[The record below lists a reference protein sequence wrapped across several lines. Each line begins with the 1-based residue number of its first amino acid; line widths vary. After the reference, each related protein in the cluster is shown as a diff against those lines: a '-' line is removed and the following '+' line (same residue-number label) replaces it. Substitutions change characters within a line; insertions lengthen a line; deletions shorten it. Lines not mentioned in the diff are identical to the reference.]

1 MNADP
6 QGVRQDGATRAWR
19 VTLRRRLLVTAAI
32 FGLWSTAIAARLVHL
47 QVVSHDDLVAR
58 AERQQ
63 LRTVTAPAKRG
74 EILDR
79 NGRVLAYSVDADT
92 IYAVPSEI
100 VDADKVAAA
109 ICGALEECSSRE
121 RQAMADRMRRR
132 GAFAYVRRRVAPDE
146 ARRVAGL
153 NLEGIGF
160 HKENRR
166 FYPRKELAAHLLGY
180 VGIDNQGL
188 NGIELVYD
196 RQIRGRAGTILVQ
209 TDARSRPFSRV
220 ERPPTTGASLE
231 LTVDEYLQHVVEREL
246 RAGVRE
252 HRAAGGSA
260 IVMDPHAGEILALAN
275 EPTFNPNAYAKT
287 PAASH
292 RNRATQDIYEPGSTF
307 KIVTASAAVEEKILG
322 MDDPVDVSSG
332 MIRFGARQI
341 DDLHRYGVLSF
352 TDVIVKSSNVGAI
365 KVGLKL
371 GPDRLGRFVWR
382 FGFGQ
387 VLSREFNGA
396 ASGIVWDPRRLDD
409 SALASVS
416 MGYQIGVTALQM
428 AVATSAVAN
437 GGAVLEPRVV
447 RALITDRGRVETSR
461 RVVRTA
467 VAPETAATLT
477 SIMEA
482 VVERGTAMSAKID
495 GFTIAG
501 KTGTAAKLV
510 NGRYSHTDYNA
521 SVVGFVPS
529 RRPAFTIVVVI
540 DSPHGS
546 HGYYGGQV
554 AAPIFKRIA
563 EAALRH
569 AAIGPNLYPP
579 SPVVIARRDA
589 QGDIPVPTAVR
600 APAVLMTASNAA
612 ADHGLMPDL
621 RGMSAREALRTLARV
636 GLSAR
641 VSGSGVV
648 AEQTPGP
655 GEPLDRGASC
665 ALVLSRLPVVPA
677 LSPRSGAL
685 GPAEPA
691 GAPASKQ

>member
-1 MNADP
+1 MNAESH
-6 QGVRQDGATRAWR
+6 ATQPDAASRAWR

-32 FGLWSTAIAARLVHL
+32 FGLWSTAIAGRLVHL

-74 EILDR
+74 EIVDR

-100 VDADKVAAA
+100 SDADKVAAA
-109 ICGALEECSSRE
+109 ICGALEECSGRE

-132 GAFAYVRRRVAPDE
+132 GAFAYVRRQVSPDE

-166 FYPRKELAAHLLGY
+166 FYPRKELAAHVLGY

-196 RQIRGRAGTILVQ
+196 RQVRGRPGTILVQ
-209 TDARSRPFSRV
+209 TDARNRPFSRI

-231 LTVDEYLQHVVEREL
+231 LTIDEYLQHVVEREL
-246 RAGVRE
+246 RAAVLE
-252 HRAAGGSA
+252 HRATGGSA
-260 IVMDPHAGEILALAN
+260 VVMDPASGEILAIAN
-275 EPTFNPNAYAKT
+275 EPTFNPNAYART
-287 PAASH
+287 PPASH
-292 RNRATQDIYEPGSTF
+292 RNRAVQDIYEPGSTF
-307 KIVTASAAVEEKILG
+307 KLVTASAAIEEKLLG
-322 MDDPVDVSSG
+322 TDDPIDVSAG
-332 MIRFGARQI
+332 MIRFGSRQI
-341 DDLHRYGVLSF
+341 DDVHRYGVLSF

-365 KVGLKL
+365 KLGLQL
-371 GPDRLGRFVWR
+371 GPDRLGRYVWR

-387 VLSREFNGA
+387 VPSREFNGA

-409 SALASVS
+409 SALASVA
-416 MGYQIGVTALQM
+416 MGYQVGVTALQM

-437 GGAVLEPRVV
+437 GGSVVEPRVV
-447 RALITDRGRVETSR
+447 RAVVTRRGRAETAR

-467 VAPETAATLT
+467 ITPETAATLT
-477 SIMEA
+477 TIMEA
-482 VVERGTAMSAKID
+482 VVERGTATTARID

-501 KTGTAAKLV
+501 KTGTSAKLV
-510 NGRYSHTDYNA
+510 NGRYSNSDYNA
-521 SVVGFVPS
+521 SFVGFVPS

-540 DSPHGS
+540 DSPHGG

-554 AAPIFKRIA
+554 AAPVFRRIA

-569 AAIGPNLYPP
+569 AGIGPNLHPAP
-579 SPVVIARRDA
+579 PVVIARRASNDE
-589 QGDIPVPTAVR
+589 IPSPTPVR
-600 APAVLMTASNAA
+600 APAVVMAA
-612 ADHGLMPDL
+612 AGSRDDDGLMPDL
-621 RGMSAREALRTLARV
+621 RGMSAREALRALSRV
-636 GLSAR
+636 GLTAR
-641 VSGSGVV
+641 VSGNGFVV
-648 AEQTPGP
+648 DQAPAP

-665 ALVLSRLPVVPA
+665 ALVLRRGPDVVHA
-677 LSPRSGAL
+677 SPSRSGAL
-685 GPAEPA
+685 

>member
-1 MNADP
+1 MSVNP
-6 QGVRQDGATRAWR
+6 HCRPDGASRAWR
-19 VTLRRRLLVTAAI
+19 TTMRRRLLITTAI
-32 FGLWSTAIAARLVHL
+32 FGVWSAAIAARLAHL
-47 QVVSHDDLVAR
+47 QVIRHDDLVVR

-100 VDADKVAAA
+100 AEADGVAAA
-109 ICGALEECSSRE
+109 ICGALDECSGRE

-146 ARRVAGL
+146 ARRVAAL

-188 NGIELVYD
+188 SGIELVYD

-220 ERPPTTGASLE
+220 ERPPTSGASIE
-231 LTVDEYLQHVVEREL
+231 LTIDEYLQHIVEREL
-246 RAGVRE
+246 RASVFE
-252 HRAAGGSA
+252 HRASGGSA
-260 IVMDPHAGEILALAN
+260 VVMDPQTGEILAMAN

-287 PAASH
+287 PASSH
-292 RNRATQDIYEPGSTF
+292 RNRAVQDIYEPGSTF
-307 KIVTASAAVEEKILG
+307 KIVTASAAIEEGVLG
-322 MDDPVDVSSG
+322 VDDPIDVSAG
-332 MIRFGARQI
+332 MIRFGARRI
-341 DDLHRYGVLSF
+341 DDVHRYGVLSF

-371 GPDRLGRFVWR
+371 GPDRLGRYVWR
-382 FGFGQ
+382 YGFGQ

-396 ASGIVWDPRRLDD
+396 TSGIVWDPQRLDD

-416 MGYQIGVTALQM
+416 MGYQVGVTPLQM
-428 AVATSAVAN
+428 AIATSAVAN

-447 RALITDRGRVETSR
+447 RAVVADGKRVETSR

-467 VAPETAATLT
+467 VTPDTAATLT
-477 SIMEA
+477 AIMEA
-482 VVERGTAMSAKID
+482 VVDRGTATTARID

-510 NGRYSHTDYNA
+510 NGRYSHSDYNA
-521 SVVGFVPS
+521 SFVGFVPS
-529 RRPAFTIVVVI
+529 RDPAFAIVVVI
-540 DSPHGS
+540 DSPHGGR
-546 HGYYGGQV
+546 GYYGGQV
-554 AAPIFKRIA
+554 AAPVFKRIA

-569 AAIGPNLYPP
+569 AGIGPNLNPP
-579 SPVVIARRDA
+579 PPVVVASGIQNPDTP
-589 QGDIPVPTAVR
+589 IPTAVGT
-600 APAVLMTASNAA
+600 PAVLLSANPA
-612 ADHGLMPDL
+612 ADPGLMPDL

-636 GLSAR
+636 GLSAS
-641 VSGSGVV
+641 VSGSGFV
-648 AEQTPGP
+648 AEQTPAA
-655 GEPLDRGASC
+655 GEPLDRAASC
-665 ALVLSRLPVVPA
+665 ALVLRRDLVAAAAGSLP
-677 LSPRSGAL
+677 
-685 GPAEPA
+685 
-691 GAPASKQ
+691 